1 MHRQID
7 NFTDP
12 ALRYPMQ
19 VRRPFIFIQ
28 NPNALKNWLAATGS
42 ETKILYDI
50 NNIDQK
56 ITPENATLLI
66 QLSELASQETIRQL
80 CQQNFNVLAFS
91 DQPST
96 KEGIQLFKAGVKGYL
111 NTHASVERIQKA
123 LSTIESGNI
132 WLGQAIMQA
141 MIGQIGQTPI
151 KNDDWK
157 KLLTNRENQVVNQ
170 VLNKKSNLEIA
181 KLLGITE
188 RTVKSHL
195 HNVFEKL
202 NVSDRLA
209 LALRVH
215 NW

>member
-1 MHRQID
+1 MHSQID
-7 NFTDP
+7 NFTD
-12 ALRYPMQ
+12 ATLRPPMQ
-19 VRRPFIFIQ
+19 IKRSFVFIQ
-28 NPNALKNWLAATGS
+28 NPNALKNWLSAAGS
-42 ETKILYDI
+42 EAKILYDLKALDHK
-50 NNIDQK
+50 NI
-56 ITPENATLLI
+56 PANATLLI
-66 QLSELASQETIRQL
+66 QLSEKASQETIRQL
-80 CQQNFNVLAFS
+80 CQQNFNILAFS

-96 KEGIQLFKAGVKGYL
+96 EEGIQLFKAGVKGYL
-111 NTHASVERIQKA
+111 NTHASVERIQQA
-123 LSTIESGNI
+123 LSTIESGSV
-132 WLGQAIMQA
+132 WLGHSIMQA
-141 MIGQIGQTPI
+141 MIGQVGQTPI

-209 LALRVH
+209 LALKVH

>member
-1 MHRQID
+1 MHRQIN
-7 NFTDP
+7 NFTDTT
-12 ALRYPMQ
+12 LRPPMHM
-19 VRRPFIFIQ
+19 RRPFIFIQ
-28 NPNALKNWLAATGS
+28 NPNALKNWLAAVGS
-42 ETKILYDI
+42 EAKILYDL
-50 NNIDQK
+50 NNLDQK
-56 ITPENATLLI
+56 TSPENATLLI
-66 QLSELASQETIRQL
+66 QLSEKANQEIIRQL
-80 CQQNFNVLAFS
+80 CQQNFNILAFS
-91 DQPST
+91 DRPST
-96 KEGIQLFKAGVKGYL
+96 EEGIQLFKAGVKGYL

-123 LSTIESGNI
+123 LLTIESGSI
-132 WLGQAIMQA
+132 WLGQSIMQA

-151 KNDDWK
+151 KNDGWK

-209 LALRVH
+209 LALKVH